1 MEANP
6 NINVS
11 YGSEFSPVYPFIE
24 ELSSLRKVL
33 FVTTSTRSDFVSGK
47 GEKPKST
54 QLAYH
59 LAKMLERKGTTEVK
73 VIEAPSLKI
82 YDCLGCVSELN
93 GNMCGV
99 KEASVE
105 SKEKNPTGNLRCWA
119 SHDYEDDELWKIVTP
134 LYESEAVVFFSS
146 QRWGNANAIYQRI
159 IERLDW
165 IENMHSCFGEPSTIT
180 GKKAGF
186 VLLGQNW
193 HVKETLDVQK
203 KVLDFYGFETPTNLF
218 MGWQFT
224 RDENDESRGSYEIAP
239 QTFDSSWNMQL
250 YIPQIKESRETP
262 SYKISV
268 KSFSE
273 FLKFI

>member
-33 FVTTSTRSDFVSGK
+33 FVTTSTRSEFVSGK

-134 LYESEAVVFFSS
+134 SIRIRSCCFF
-146 QRWGNANAIYQRI
+146 
-159 IERLDW
+159 LV
-165 IENMHSCFGEPSTIT
+165 T
-180 GKKAGF
+180 K
-186 VLLGQNW
+186 
-193 HVKETLDVQK
+193 
-203 KVLDFYGFETPTNLF
+203 
-218 MGWQFT
+218 MG
-224 RDENDESRGSYEIAP
+224 
-239 QTFDSSWNMQL
+239 
-250 YIPQIKESRETP
+250 
-262 SYKISV
+262 
-268 KSFSE
+268 
-273 FLKFI
+273 